1 LLGSLLGN
9 LLSMNPEQ
17 SSYGSWAPQDS
28 RTGLTPRRCK
38 SSVECESILI
48 RHRRAIRKR
57 ETPLRVSS
65 CSQPA
70 RQEEEEEEEDR
81 AGTSLVLV
89 RSRHHALVQ
98 MPPGPR
104 LPPRPGPAAQ
114 SRDGRCP
121 RPKPCLAVC
130 PASPRDSPDPSQV
143 VTGSRA
149 SSSRP
154 F

>member
-1 LLGSLLGN
+1 MVAGLRKIRARHGPHAETLQILSRMRIDFNTSPSCDSEARNASPGLLL
-9 LLSMNPEQ
+9 
-17 SSYGSWAPQDS
+17 
-28 RTGLTPRRCK
+28 
-38 SSVECESILI
+38 
-48 RHRRAIRKR
+48 
-57 ETPLRVSS
+57 
-65 CSQPA
+65 QPA
-70 RQEEEEEEEDR
+70 RQEEEEEEEEDR
-81 AGTSLVLV
+81 TGTSLVLV